1 MVEIIT
7 AILFFAVVYFAA
19 ERVPEA
25 FYALCVAYFVRLGA
39 AITNI
44 YVFRLPDGDK
54 DAIGFELTGW
64 DLANLSWEAYL
75 ASFDYTSA
83 YFSYGWLVALPYRLV
98 GRVEFVPQMVNV
110 LLGTLVVYFV
120 YRAVRIAWTHQIAI
134 HAAWV
139 AALFPQLIHYSAVL
153 LREAPIHFLVAVSV
167 YYFVRYLY
175 RGRRPLDAV
184 WAVVFSV
191 LPALLHGGMIVATVG
206 LLLYFLWR
214 GVRIV
219 YWEPDFA
226 VGELATIGLFLLVFT
241 LLLVQ
246 GTVVQLEFS
255 SVGSVQE
262 LINPQEFEEEATRA
276 ANVRLQG
283 DASYPD
289 FLRVTTGSGLALLLL
304 PRVAYLLFSPFPW
317 DISELAFHTLGF
329 IDGLFYVLLAYA
341 VYRRW
346 PLLRRKKVVALS
358 CILLPLALTFAI
370 GTSNFGTAIRHR
382 LKFFV
387 VLLVLSGGFHNILG
401 APRLLLPSGW
411 QVPQRSSSTKS

>member
-1 MVEIIT
+1 MIELVT
-7 AILFFAVVYFAA
+7 VILFFAVVYYAA
-19 ERVPEA
+19 ERVPAA
-25 FYALCVAYFVRLGA
+25 FYAVLTAYFLRLGA
-39 AITNI
+39 AVTNV

-54 DAIGFELTGW
+54 DAVGFEATGW
-64 DLANLSWEAYL
+64 DLAGLPWDAFL

-110 LLGTLVVYFV
+110 VLGTLVVYFV
-120 YRAVRIAWTHQIAI
+120 YRAVRIAWTPQIAI

-153 LREAPIHFLVAVSV
+153 LREAPIHLLVAVSV

-175 RGRRPLDAV
+175 RGHRPFDAV
-184 WAVVFSV
+184 LAVGFSV

-214 GVRIV
+214 GFRIL
-219 YWEPDFA
+219 YWEPDLA

-241 LLLVQ
+241 PLLVQ
-246 GTVVQLEFS
+246 GTLVQLEFS
-255 SVGSVQE
+255 SVGAVQE
-262 LINPQEFEEEATRA
+262 LIDPQEFEEEATRA

-289 FLRVTTGSGLALLLL
+289 FLRVTTGSELAVLLL

-317 DISELAFHTLGF
+317 DITELAFHTLGF

-341 VYRRW
+341 IYKRW
-346 PLLRRKKVVALS
+346 PLLRRKKVIALL
-358 CILLPLALTFAI
+358 CILLPMALTFSI

-387 VLLVLSGGFHNILG
+387 VLLVLSGGFHG
-401 APRLLLPSGW
+401 MFWAPRLLLPSGW
-411 QVPQRSSSTKS
+411 QVSHNSSSPSS